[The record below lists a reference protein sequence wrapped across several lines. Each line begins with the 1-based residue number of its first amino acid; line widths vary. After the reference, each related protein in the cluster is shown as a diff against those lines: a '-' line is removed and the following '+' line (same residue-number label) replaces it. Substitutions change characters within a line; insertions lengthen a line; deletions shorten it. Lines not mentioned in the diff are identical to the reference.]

1 MYSLSCAS
9 MGGTNCDFVAKDD
22 TQEGVIAKLMEHAKI
37 AHPEKLAD
45 MTPEKMEAMKT
56 MAMSK
61 IVQE

>member
-9 MGGTNCDFVAKDD
+9 MGGTDCDFVAKDE
-22 TQEGVIAKLMEHAKI
+22 TQEGVIAKLMEHAKT
-37 AHPEKLAD
+37 AHPDKMMD

-61 IVQE
+61 MVQE